1 MQTLRKSEHISLLT
15 LGQQSWM
22 PSVSGHVTDFAKH
35 LTHIGLIGELNE
47 TQLNDVKLRIER
59 ALDLHSLLDFEG
71 YPKIN
76 SNQMGNSLIQEP
88 FIHDA
93 LLTIGLIREQQSG
106 EDLCRLIHSPFW
118 LMRKTTANT
127 RAELERVI
135 RKRLT
140 NLCRVSDFLYF
151 TGETQKDHYCPQF
164 YRALGKY
171 GNYIADTRRRLPQSN
186 WMQLFVD
193 ILQTLA
199 GPAQL

>member
-1 MQTLRKSEHISLLT
+1 M
-15 LGQQSWM
+15 
-22 PSVSGHVTDFAKH
+22 
-35 LTHIGLIGELNE
+35 NE

-71 YPKIN
+71 VTQKIN

-106 EDLCRLIHSPFW
+106 EDLCRLIHSPS
-118 LMRKTTANT
+118 LVNEEDNGLT

-151 TGETQKDHYCPQF
+151 TGETQKDHYCPNF
-164 YRALGKY
+164 YRALGKVRELH
-171 GNYIADTRRRLPQSN
+171 RRHPKKTSSAN
-186 WMQLFVD
+186 WMHAVCGHPTNL
-193 ILQTLA
+193 
-199 GPAQL
+199 